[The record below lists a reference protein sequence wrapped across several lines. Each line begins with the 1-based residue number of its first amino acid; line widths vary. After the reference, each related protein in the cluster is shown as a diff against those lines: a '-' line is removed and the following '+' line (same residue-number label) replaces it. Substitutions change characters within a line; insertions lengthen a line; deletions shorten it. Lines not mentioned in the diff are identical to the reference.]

1 MITLRQ
7 DPYLWWHLTG
17 VVTLPIWLDGCLA
30 GLAVGDPAIS
40 VGLELGLLL
49 LIGVLPTLGLQ
60 WFRPIYLFRV
70 GFLSLRPGNLT
81 DPQLQLLT
89 CYKGWRQKI
98 VALLASIG
106 LAALLIT
113 LYQIAPI
120 ATAVTPFAG
129 MGRAAGWWLCAGCFF
144 CANWFGQTALAALGL
159 LLARERT
166 LDRTQPYAVAA
177 IAHDFS
183 GLGIQIGQIFPQRW
197 LSPLAAA
204 ATPAA
209 TTLDSAASRD
219 ATQSES
225 VAESP
230 AEIATRERDEAALE
244 VTESNPISQVD
255 LAATAVPAR
264 GPDVEA
270 DGHTDATPI
279 VQTEPEVRAIENQT
293 ADQTADQTPLAS
305 EDIS

>member
-7 DPYLWWHLTG
+7 DPYLWWHLAG

-40 VGLELGLLL
+40 VRLELGLLL
-49 LIGVLPTLGLQ
+49 LLGVLPTLGLQ

-70 GFLSLRPGNLT
+70 GPLSLRPGSLT
-81 DPQLQLLT
+81 DPQLRLLT
-89 CYKGWRQKI
+89 CQQSWRQKI

-120 ATAVTPFAG
+120 AAAVTPFAG
-129 MGRAAGWWLCAGCFF
+129 MGRAAGWWLCVGCFF

-159 LLARERT
+159 LLVSERT
-166 LDRTQPYAVAA
+166 LAHTQPYELTA
-177 IAHDFS
+177 IANNFF

-197 LSPLAAA
+197 LSPLAAS

-209 TTLDSAASRD
+209 PLDSDLSRD
-219 ATQSES
+219 AIQSEAT
-225 VAESP
+225 AESP
-230 AEIATRERDEAALE
+230 TSIVSDSDEAALDT
-244 VTESNPISQVD
+244 TESSLIPPVD
-255 LAATAVPAR
+255 LASTAVPER
-264 GPDVEA
+264 GLDVEA
-270 DGHTDATPI
+270 DVQTDDLPI
-279 VQTEPEVRAIENQT
+279 VQTPSAALAIENQPEGET
-293 ADQTADQTPLAS
+293 EDQTPLDS
-305 EDIS
+305 EDAS

>member
-7 DPYLWWHLTG
+7 DPYLWWHLAG
-17 VVTLPIWLDGCLA
+17 VATLPIWLDGCLA

-49 LIGVLPTLGLQ
+49 LLGVLPTLGLQ
-60 WFRPIYLFRV
+60 WFRPVYLFRV
-70 GFLSLRPGNLT
+70 GPLSLRPGNLT
-81 DPQLQLLT
+81 GPQLRLLT
-89 CYKGWRQKI
+89 CQQGWRQKV

-106 LAALLIT
+106 LASLLIA
-113 LYQIAPI
+113 LYQMAPI
-120 ATAVTPFAG
+120 AAAITPFAG
-129 MGRAAGWWLCAGCFF
+129 IGRAAGWWLCAGCFF

-166 LDRTQPYAVAA
+166 LDRTQPYAVTA

-197 LSPLAAA
+197 LSPLAA
-204 ATPAA
+204 AA

-230 AEIATRERDEAALE
+230 AEIATRERSEAALE

-255 LAATAVPAR
+255 LASTAVPAR

-270 DGHTDATPI
+270 DGPDAAPI
-279 VQTEPEVRAIENQT
+279 FQTEPEALAIEDQMEGQT
-293 ADQTADQTPLAS
+293 EDQEDQTPLAS
-305 EDIS
+305 EDAS